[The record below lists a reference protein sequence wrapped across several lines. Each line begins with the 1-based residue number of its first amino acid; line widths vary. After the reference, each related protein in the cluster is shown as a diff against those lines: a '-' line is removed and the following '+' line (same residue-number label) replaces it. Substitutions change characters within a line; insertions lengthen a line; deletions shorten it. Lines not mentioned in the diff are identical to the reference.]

1 MRFVPIAAFALAAS
15 MPFPLAAAQ
24 PAPAPGP
31 REIAAQVARAV
42 DENYFDAARGH
53 SIAEGL
59 RARAQS
65 GAYDRLV
72 DPLDLATALSAYL
85 HPYDGHFTVVYR
97 PDAGSLPGELRRV
110 GPGPGPGPGPGGPR
124 PGSGPGP
131 GPGLVPTPGPGS
143 PAARQNYGFVHTE
156 MLPGGI
162 GYIAINQ
169 FSPIDPQVPD
179 DPARMAA
186 DAALQSVAGARA
198 IILDLRDSRGGAP
211 AMVAYLA
218 SYFVPANA
226 AIFNIFHTRGASGSE
241 APVGDPT
248 GPRRLDTPLYI
259 LVNGGTGSASESFP
273 YTLQAARR
281 ATIVGEPTN
290 GRANPGG
297 FLRVAGGFAV
307 FVSGGSPENPITHTN
322 WEGTGVQPDVAIA
335 SAGALMRAQDVA
347 LQRLLDSNPQ
357 GPDATELRWLLT
369 DRHAPTPALRAA
381 DLQAYGGS
389 YGEEA
394 SITSENGA
402 LVLHQGRR
410 AAMLRS
416 LSPDLFVS
424 TLDPLLHARFERQ
437 SGRVVALVLVTPR
450 GPIARFSR
458 AAP

>member
-1 MRFVPIAAFALAAS
+1 MRFAVFATALALALAS
-15 MPFPLAAAQ
+15 SAPSSRAAAQ
-24 PAPAPGP
+24 PAPGP
-31 REIAAQVARAV
+31 NPRDIANQVAQAV
-42 DENYFDAARGH
+42 DDNYFDPARAH
-53 SIAEGL
+53 RIAEGL
-59 RARAQS
+59 RAHAQS
-65 GAYDRLV
+65 GDYDRLA

-85 HPYDGHFTVVYR
+85 HPFDGHFTVVYR
-97 PDAGSLPGELRRV
+97 PDGEPLPGELRRA
-110 GPGPGPGPGPGGPR
+110 GPGAAPGPGPAAGPR
-124 PGSGPGP
+124 PPLGAA
-131 GPGLVPTPGPGS
+131 S
-143 PAARQNYGFVHTE
+143 PAARQNYGFVRTE

-169 FSPIDPQVPD
+169 FSRIDPRAPN

-226 AIFNIFHTRGASGSE
+226 AIFNIFHTRGAAGSE

-297 FLRVAGGFAV
+297 FVRLTGGFAV
-307 FVSGGSPENPITHTN
+307 FVSGGSPENPITHSN
-322 WEGTGVQPDVAIA
+322 WEGTGVQPDLAVP
-335 SAGALMRAQDVA
+335 SADALTRAQDAA
-347 LQRLLDSNPQ
+347 LQRLLDADPQ
-357 GPDATELRWLLT
+357 GPDAAETRWLVA
-369 DRHAPTPALRAA
+369 DRHAAPPRAI
-381 DLQAYGGS
+381 DVRAYAGS

-394 SITSENGA
+394 GISSDDSV

-410 AAMLRS
+410 ATPLRPVA
-416 LSPDLFVS
+416 PDLFVS
-424 TLDPLLHARFERQ
+424 QLDPLLHAQFERAGGQ
-437 SGRVVALVLVTPR
+437 VTALILVTPR
-450 GPIARFSR
+450 GPVARFAR
-458 AAP
+458 GAR